1 MSPQPRS
8 LPDNC
13 SSRQPGGVAQPR
25 GAHRRVRHLQEVA
38 NGAGPPRRDASDG
51 HAGPR
56 VGEGGG
62 RSLLHDAG
70 AVRHVRW
77 RARQTR
83 TLGSSNLPLES
94 RAAAP
99 SLTSHQF
106 ECTPYSNGPIGISEW
121 AIGGGRCS
129 TCYILTRGAHGP
141 RTPAPRLNAHPPPAA
156 CRPAALARW
165 VDLTPAV
172 WVPQVQCANMSSG
185 SARRCLSSQHV

>member
-13 SSRQPGGVAQPR
+13 SSRQVEWLSLEELTDEYAIFKKWPTELDRLAVTHLMDMPDLEWEKVEGDRFYMTRAQYDTCAGER
-25 GAHRRVRHLQEVA
+25 GK
-38 NGAGPPRRDASDG
+38 P
-51 HAGPR
+51 
-56 VGEGGG
+56 
-62 RSLLHDAG
+62 
-70 AVRHVRW
+70 
-77 RARQTR
+77 
-83 TLGSSNLPLES
+83 
-94 RAAAP
+94 
-99 SLTSHQF
+99 F